1 MEEAQE
7 DGKCMGALGRPWT
20 IAAPRDTAAL
30 FQGPIRHAQYWH
42 LKGGGFIS
50 SKATELS
57 DAILEGYPKSKK
69 QFFVSGGRPSLLP
82 WDFDPRWSHS
92 LISLPHRRKL
102 G

>member
-50 SKATELS
+50 CQATELS

-69 QFFVSGGRPSLLP
+69 QFFEEVGIETDEDHNVKLP
-82 WDFDPRWSHS
+82 DP
-92 LISLPHRRKL
+92 
-102 G
+102 